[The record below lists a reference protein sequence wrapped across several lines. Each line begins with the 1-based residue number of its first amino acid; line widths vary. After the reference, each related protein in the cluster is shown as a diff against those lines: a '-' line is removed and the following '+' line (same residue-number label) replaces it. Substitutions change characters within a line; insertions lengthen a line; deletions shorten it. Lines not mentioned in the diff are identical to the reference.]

1 MKQNKWVKTVAV
13 IVLFVL
19 AALPQ
24 FIIYYRGYY
33 YYTDA
38 SASLKYS
45 LNTGCFL
52 GVAAIGY
59 WYLKQAG
66 VSLLYKAWLLIYTL
80 GGLFIAGEYFYHF
93 LYRGWGTQ
101 TYLNTMGLFEGL
113 VSPLPFLIAWLL
125 LRVIRYAGQQPR
137 A

>member
-1 MKQNKWVKTVAV
+1 MKQNKRVKTIAV
-13 IVLFVL
+13 IALFVL

-33 YYTDA
+33 YDTDA
-38 SASLKYS
+38 SPALKYS
-45 LNTGCFL
+45 LNTVCFL
-52 GVAAIGY
+52 GVAVIGY

-66 VSLLYKAWLLIYTL
+66 VPLLRIAWLIAYVL

-125 LRVIRYAGQQPR
+125 LRMVRYANRQPQS
-137 A
+137 